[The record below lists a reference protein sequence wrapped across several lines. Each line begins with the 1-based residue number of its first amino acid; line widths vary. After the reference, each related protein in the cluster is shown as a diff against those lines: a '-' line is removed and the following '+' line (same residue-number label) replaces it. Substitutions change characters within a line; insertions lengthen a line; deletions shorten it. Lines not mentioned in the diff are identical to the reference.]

1 MITVILTVGLKLVE
15 LLLLGKHHSQRKL
28 TRKVSCPRARFN
40 DRLELTG
47 WLGKDGV
54 ALTLG

>member
-1 MITVILTVGLKLVE
+1 MLRIK
-15 LLLLGKHHSQRKL
+15 LLGKMLLTKKL

-40 DRLELTG
+40 GKLKLPG
-47 WLGKDGV
+47 WPGKDGT